1 MVRNIEVFQKI
12 TLNVH
17 QVLKINFVKFML
29 SFRKHNH
36 FFNGLCYISTGEV
49 GIPMKKWS
57 VIPLRM
63 KYLIAIFSSFILF
76 GVMAV
81 LLIIQVVHNQDLA
94 DDMETSSHSVESID
108 IMRSEVASLYIAIS
122 NFAGDPL
129 EEFDQ
134 DYNLTKESLASQLN
148 VASKQM
154 PNVDW
159 KAFLETLQSI
169 QTTYEN
175 NLKES
180 VVNKENVAKRRQ
192 LQSINE
198 KYTSLTLILE
208 ETRQH
213 ESDKRQLSIEEMS
226 KSQKNTIVIVVTA
239 FLIAGL
245 LSLALVLITNRQIK
259 TQLAQVVLSAKDI
272 SEGNLN
278 SEPLQVLAND
288 EIGEVSKA
296 MNEMRGNLI
305 DIVKT
310 IKYTAEKLSG
320 NSVELKEYSTNTVD
334 STNIVKLAIHETS
347 GSMLKQKE
355 SSISIRSFL
364 EEFSQTF
371 GEVTEKVIEL
381 TEYST
386 NAVQM
391 ADESASALK
400 NAAGESA
407 KLRTL
412 FKEADAERKILQDR
426 TEEIARMTTIVQ
438 TISKQTNL
446 LALNAG
452 IEAARSGVH
461 GKGFAVVAEEVK
473 KLADEV
479 SGTAST
485 IHQISNSITQQG
497 TQMASVFADGLAT
510 SKNNAAT
517 FEMLHHKMD
526 KIVSYIRDSKN
537 QNDYMKDSILTIEE
551 EKNTSEK
558 LIFALIESIESNT
571 AQMEHTEDMLLSN
584 VQTIEMLSKL
594 INNVSEQAIILE
606 KSSTRFVI

>member
-1 MVRNIEVFQKI
+1 
-12 TLNVH
+12 
-17 QVLKINFVKFML
+17 
-29 SFRKHNH
+29 
-36 FFNGLCYISTGEV
+36 
-49 GIPMKKWS
+49 MKKWS

-81 LLIIQVVHNQDLA
+81 LLIIQVVHNQELA
-94 DDMETSSHSVESID
+94 DDMETSSQSVESVD

-129 EEFDQ
+129 EVFDQ
-134 DYNLTKESLASQLN
+134 DYKLTKESLASQLN
-148 VASKQM
+148 VASKQI

-169 QTTYEN
+169 ETTYEN

-208 ETRQH
+208 ETRQR

-320 NSVELKEYSTNTVD
+320 NSAELKEYSTNTVD

-386 NAVQM
+386 IAVQM

-551 EKNTSEK
+551 EKSTSEK

>member
-1 MVRNIEVFQKI
+1 
-12 TLNVH
+12 
-17 QVLKINFVKFML
+17 ML
-29 SFRKHNH
+29 SFRKHTH
-36 FFNGLCYISTGEV
+36 LFGGLCYISKWEV

-57 VIPLRM
+57 AIPLRM

-76 GVMAV
+76 GMMTV
-81 LLIIQVVHNQDLA
+81 LLIIQVVHNQEIA
-94 DDMETSSHSVESID
+94 DDMEISSQNVESAD
-108 IMRSEVASLYIAIS
+108 IMRSEVARLYIAIT

-129 EEFDQ
+129 EEFDK
-134 DYNLTKESLASQLN
+134 DYELTKDSLANLLN
-148 VASKQM
+148 AASAQM
-154 PNVDW
+154 PYVDW
-159 KAFLETLQSI
+159 ETFSGTLQSI
-169 QTTYEN
+169 QNTYET
-175 NLKES
+175 NLKKS
-180 VVNKENVAKRRQ
+180 VINKENVAKRRQ

-208 ETRQH
+208 ETRQY
-213 ESDKRQLSIEEMS
+213 ESDKREVLIEEMS
-226 KSQKNTIVIVVTA
+226 ESQKNTIVIVVAA

-245 LSLALVLITNRQIK
+245 LSLALVLMTNRQIK
-259 TQLAQVVLSAKDI
+259 TQLAQVVLSAKEI

-278 SEPLQVLAND
+278 SQQLQILTND
-288 EIGEVSKA
+288 EIGEVSGA

-310 IKYTAEKLSG
+310 IKHTAEKLSK
-320 NSVELKEYSTNTVD
+320 NSAELKEYSADTVD
-334 STNIVKLAIHETS
+334 STNTVKQAIHETS

-355 SSISIRSFL
+355 TSISIRSFL
-364 EEFSQTF
+364 EEFSLTF
-371 GEVTEKVIEL
+371 GAATGKVIEL
-381 TEYST
+381 NEYST
-386 NAVQM
+386 IAVQM
-391 ADESASALK
+391 ADESTIALK

-407 KLRTL
+407 KLRSL
-412 FKEADAERKILQDR
+412 FKEADKERKLLQDR

-452 IEAARSGVH
+452 IEAARSGEH

-479 SGTAST
+479 SGTANT

-497 TQMASVFADGLAT
+497 TQMANVFADGLAT

-537 QNDYMKDSILTIEE
+537 QNEHMKDSILTIEE
-551 EKNTSEK
+551 EKNTSER

-594 INNVSEQAIILE
+594 INDVSEQAIILE

>member
-1 MVRNIEVFQKI
+1 
-12 TLNVH
+12 
-17 QVLKINFVKFML
+17 ML

-36 FFNGLCYISTGEV
+36 FFKELCYISTGEV

-81 LLIIQVVHNQDLA
+81 LLIIQVVHNQELA
-94 DDMETSSHSVESID
+94 DDMETSSQSVESVD

-129 EEFDQ
+129 EVFDQ
-134 DYNLTKESLASQLN
+134 DYKLTKESLASQLN
-148 VASKQM
+148 VASKQI

-169 QTTYEN
+169 ETTYEN

-208 ETRQH
+208 ETRQR

-320 NSVELKEYSTNTVD
+320 NSAELKEYSTNTVD

-386 NAVQM
+386 IAVQM

-551 EKNTSEK
+551 EKSTSEK

>member
-1 MVRNIEVFQKI
+1 
-12 TLNVH
+12 
-17 QVLKINFVKFML
+17 
-29 SFRKHNH
+29 
-36 FFNGLCYISTGEV
+36 
-49 GIPMKKWS
+49 MKKWS
-57 VIPLRM
+57 AIPLRM

-76 GVMAV
+76 GMMTV
-81 LLIIQVVHNQDLA
+81 LLIIQVVHNHEIA
-94 DDMETSSHSVESID
+94 DDMEISSQNVESAD
-108 IMRSEVASLYIAIS
+108 IMRSEVARLYIAIT

-129 EEFDQ
+129 EEFDK
-134 DYNLTKESLASQLN
+134 DYELTKDSLANLLN
-148 VASKQM
+148 VASAQM
-154 PNVDW
+154 PYVDW
-159 KAFLETLQSI
+159 ETFSGTLQSI
-169 QTTYEN
+169 QNTYET
-175 NLKES
+175 NLKKS
-180 VVNKENVAKRRQ
+180 VINKENVAKRRQ

-208 ETRQH
+208 ETRQY
-213 ESDKRQLSIEEMS
+213 ESDKREVLIEEMS
-226 KSQKNTIVIVVTA
+226 ESQKNTIVIVVAA

-245 LSLALVLITNRQIK
+245 LSLALVLMTNRQIK
-259 TQLAQVVLSAKDI
+259 TQLAQVVLSAKEI

-278 SEPLQVLAND
+278 SQPLQILTND
-288 EIGEVSKA
+288 EIGEVSGA

-310 IKYTAEKLSG
+310 IKHTAEKLSK
-320 NSVELKEYSTNTVD
+320 NSAELKEYSADTVD
-334 STNIVKLAIHETS
+334 STNTVKLAIHETS

-355 SSISIRSFL
+355 TSISIRSFL
-364 EEFSQTF
+364 EEFSLTF
-371 GEVTEKVIEL
+371 GAATGKVIEL
-381 TEYST
+381 NEYST
-386 NAVQM
+386 IAVQM
-391 ADESASALK
+391 ADESTIALK

-407 KLRTL
+407 KLRSL
-412 FKEADAERKILQDR
+412 FKEADKERKLLQDR

-452 IEAARSGVH
+452 IEAARSGEH

-479 SGTAST
+479 SGTANT

-497 TQMASVFADGLAT
+497 TQMANVFADGLAT

-537 QNDYMKDSILTIEE
+537 QNEHMKDSILTIEE
-551 EKNTSEK
+551 EKNTSER

-594 INNVSEQAIILE
+594 INDVSEQAIILE

>member
-1 MVRNIEVFQKI
+1 
-12 TLNVH
+12 
-17 QVLKINFVKFML
+17 ML

-36 FFNGLCYISTGEV
+36 FFKELCYISTGEV

-81 LLIIQVVHNQDLA
+81 LLIIQVVHNQELA
-94 DDMETSSHSVESID
+94 DDMETSSQSVESVD

-129 EEFDQ
+129 EVFDQ
-134 DYNLTKESLASQLN
+134 DYKLTKESLASQLN
-148 VASKQM
+148 VASKQI

-169 QTTYEN
+169 ETTYEN

-208 ETRQH
+208 ETRQR

-320 NSVELKEYSTNTVD
+320 NSAELKEYSTNTVD

-386 NAVQM
+386 IAVQM

-526 KIVSYIRDSKN
+526 KIVSYIRDSKD

>member
-1 MVRNIEVFQKI
+1 
-12 TLNVH
+12 
-17 QVLKINFVKFML
+17 
-29 SFRKHNH
+29 
-36 FFNGLCYISTGEV
+36 
-49 GIPMKKWS
+49 
-57 VIPLRM
+57 
-63 KYLIAIFSSFILF
+63 
-76 GVMAV
+76 
-81 LLIIQVVHNQDLA
+81 
-94 DDMETSSHSVESID
+94 
-108 IMRSEVASLYIAIS
+108 
-122 NFAGDPL
+122 
-129 EEFDQ
+129 
-134 DYNLTKESLASQLN
+134 
-148 VASKQM
+148 
-154 PNVDW
+154 
-159 KAFLETLQSI
+159 
-169 QTTYEN
+169 
-175 NLKES
+175 
-180 VVNKENVAKRRQ
+180 
-192 LQSINE
+192 
-198 KYTSLTLILE
+198 
-208 ETRQH
+208 
-213 ESDKRQLSIEEMS
+213 
-226 KSQKNTIVIVVTA
+226 
-239 FLIAGL
+239 
-245 LSLALVLITNRQIK
+245 
-259 TQLAQVVLSAKDI
+259 
-272 SEGNLN
+272 
-278 SEPLQVLAND
+278 
-288 EIGEVSKA
+288 
-296 MNEMRGNLI
+296 
-305 DIVKT
+305 
-310 IKYTAEKLSG
+310 G
-320 NSVELKEYSTNTVD
+320 NSVELKEYSTTPVE

-355 SSISIRSFL
+355 GSISIRSFL

-386 NAVQM
+386 IAVQM

>member
-1 MVRNIEVFQKI
+1 
-12 TLNVH
+12 
-17 QVLKINFVKFML
+17 
-29 SFRKHNH
+29 
-36 FFNGLCYISTGEV
+36 
-49 GIPMKKWS
+49 MKKWS
-57 VIPLRM
+57 AIPLRM

-76 GVMAV
+76 GMMTV
-81 LLIIQVVHNQDLA
+81 LLIIQVVHNQEIA
-94 DDMETSSHSVESID
+94 DDMEISSQNVESAD
-108 IMRSEVASLYIAIS
+108 IMRSQVASLYIAIS
-122 NFAGDPL
+122 HFAGDPL
-129 EEFDQ
+129 EEFDK
-134 DYNLTKESLASQLN
+134 DYELTRDSLANLLN
-148 VASKQM
+148 SASAQM
-154 PNVDW
+154 PYVDW
-159 KAFLETLQSI
+159 ETFSGTLQSI
-169 QTTYEN
+169 QITYEN

-180 VVNKENVAKRRQ
+180 VINKENVAKRRQ

-198 KYTSLTLILE
+198 KYTSLTQMLE
-208 ETRQH
+208 ETRQL
-213 ESDKRQLSIEEMS
+213 ESDKRQLLIEEMS
-226 KSQKNTIVIVVTA
+226 KSQKNTIGMVVAA

-245 LSLALVLITNRQIK
+245 LSLALVLMTNRQIK

-272 SEGNLN
+272 SQGNLN
-278 SEPLQVLAND
+278 SQPLQILTND
-288 EIGEVSKA
+288 EIGEVSRA

-310 IKYTAEKLSG
+310 IKHTAENLSG
-320 NSVELKEYSTNTVD
+320 NSAELKEYSTNTVE
-334 STNIVKLAIHETS
+334 STNNVKLAIHETS

-355 SSISIRSFL
+355 ASIGIRSFL
-364 EEFSQTF
+364 DEFSRTF
-371 GEVTEKVIEL
+371 GEVTVKVIEL
-381 TEYST
+381 NEYST
-386 NAVQM
+386 IAVQM
-391 ADESASALK
+391 ADESTLALK

-412 FKEADAERKILQDR
+412 FKEADQERKLLQDR

-452 IEAARSGVH
+452 IEAARSGEH

-479 SGTAST
+479 SGTANT

-510 SKNNAAT
+510 SKNNAST
-517 FEMLHHKMD
+517 FEMLQHKMD

-537 QNDYMKDSILTIEE
+537 QNDHMKDSILTIEE
-551 EKNTSEK
+551 EKNTSER

-571 AQMEHTEDMLLSN
+571 AQMEYTEDMLLSN

-594 INNVSEQAIILE
+594 INDVSEEAIILE

>member
-1 MVRNIEVFQKI
+1 
-12 TLNVH
+12 
-17 QVLKINFVKFML
+17 
-29 SFRKHNH
+29 
-36 FFNGLCYISTGEV
+36 
-49 GIPMKKWS
+49 MKKWS

-81 LLIIQVVHNQDLA
+81 LLIIQVIHNQELA

-278 SEPLQVLAND
+278 SQPLQVLAND

-320 NSVELKEYSTNTVD
+320 NSAELKEYSTNTVD

-386 NAVQM
+386 IAVQM

-412 FKEADAERKILQDR
+412 FKEADAERKILQER

>member
-1 MVRNIEVFQKI
+1 
-12 TLNVH
+12 
-17 QVLKINFVKFML
+17 
-29 SFRKHNH
+29 
-36 FFNGLCYISTGEV
+36 
-49 GIPMKKWS
+49 MKKWS

-81 LLIIQVVHNQDLA
+81 LLIIQVVHNQELA
-94 DDMETSSHSVESID
+94 DDMETSSQSVESVD

-129 EEFDQ
+129 EVFDQ
-134 DYNLTKESLASQLN
+134 DYKLTKESLASQLN
-148 VASKQM
+148 VASKQI

-169 QTTYEN
+169 ETTYEN

-208 ETRQH
+208 ETRQR

-320 NSVELKEYSTNTVD
+320 NSAELKEYSTNTVD

-386 NAVQM
+386 IAVQM

>member
-1 MVRNIEVFQKI
+1 
-12 TLNVH
+12 
-17 QVLKINFVKFML
+17 
-29 SFRKHNH
+29 
-36 FFNGLCYISTGEV
+36 
-49 GIPMKKWS
+49 MKKWS
-57 VIPLRM
+57 AIPLRM

-76 GVMAV
+76 GVMTV
-81 LLIIQVVHNQDLA
+81 LLIIQVVHNQELA
-94 DDMETSSHSVESID
+94 DDMDISSQNVESAD
-108 IMRSEVASLYIAIS
+108 IMRAEVASLYIAIS
-122 NFAGDPL
+122 HYAGDPL
-129 EEFDQ
+129 EEFNK
-134 DYNLTKESLASQLN
+134 DYEWTKESLANLLN
-148 VASKQM
+148 VASEQM
-154 PNVDW
+154 PYVDW
-159 KAFLETLQSI
+159 NTFAETLLSI

-180 VVNKENVAKRRQ
+180 VTNKENVAKRRQ
-192 LQSINE
+192 LKSINE
-198 KYTSLTLILE
+198 KYTSLNLMLE
-208 ETRQH
+208 ETRQL
-213 ESDKRQLSIEEMS
+213 ESDKRQLLIVEMS
-226 KSQKNTIVIVVTA
+226 EIQKNTIGIVVVA

-259 TQLAQVVLSAKDI
+259 AQLAQVVISAKEI

-278 SEPLQVLAND
+278 SQPLQIITND
-288 EIGEVSKA
+288 EIGEVSRT

-305 DIVKT
+305 SIVKT
-310 IKYTAEKLSG
+310 IKQTAEKLSG
-320 NSVELKEYSTNTVD
+320 NSTELKKYSTNTVE
-334 STNIVKLAIHETS
+334 STNTVKLAIHETS

-355 SSISIRSFL
+355 ASISIRSFL
-364 EEFSQTF
+364 EEFSCTF
-371 GEVTEKVIEL
+371 GEVTGKVIEL
-381 TEYST
+381 NEYST
-386 NAVQM
+386 IAVQM
-391 ADESASALK
+391 ADESAVALK

-407 KLRTL
+407 KLRAL
-412 FKEADAERKILQDR
+412 FKEADKERKLLQDR

-452 IEAARSGVH
+452 IEAARSGEH
-461 GKGFAVVAEEVK
+461 SKGFAVVAEEVK

-479 SGTAST
+479 SKTAYT

-497 TQMASVFADGLAT
+497 TQMANVFADGLAT

-517 FEMLHHKMD
+517 FEMLHYKMD

-537 QNDYMKDSILTIEE
+537 QNDHMKDSILTIEE

-571 AQMEHTEDMLLSN
+571 AQMEQTENILLSN

-594 INNVSEQAIILE
+594 INGVSEQAIILE

>member
-1 MVRNIEVFQKI
+1 
-12 TLNVH
+12 
-17 QVLKINFVKFML
+17 
-29 SFRKHNH
+29 
-36 FFNGLCYISTGEV
+36 
-49 GIPMKKWS
+49 MKKWS
-57 VIPLRM
+57 AIPLRK

-76 GVMAV
+76 GMMTI
-81 LLIIQVVHNQDLA
+81 LLIIQVVHNHKIA
-94 DDMETSSHSVESID
+94 EDMEVSSKNVETAD
-108 IMRSEVASLYIAIS
+108 IMRSEVARLYIAIT

-129 EEFDQ
+129 EEFDK
-134 DYNLTKESLASQLN
+134 DFELTKANLTNLQN
-148 VASKQM
+148 VASVQM
-154 PNVDW
+154 PYVDW
-159 KAFLETLQSI
+159 ETFLDTLQSI

-180 VVNKENVAKRRQ
+180 VLNKENVAKRRQ
-192 LQSINE
+192 LQSIND

-208 ETRQH
+208 EIRQH
-213 ESDKRQLSIEEMS
+213 ESDKREVLIEEMS
-226 KSQKNTIVIVVTA
+226 ATQKNTIVIVVAA

-245 LSLALVLITNRQIK
+245 LSLALVLMTNRQIK
-259 TQLAQVVLSAKDI
+259 TQLAQVVLSAKEI
-272 SEGNLN
+272 SEGHLN
-278 SEPLQVLAND
+278 SQPLQILTND
-288 EIGEVSKA
+288 EIGEVSRA

-305 DIVKT
+305 NIVKT
-310 IKYTAEKLSG
+310 IKHTAEKLSE
-320 NSVELKEYSTNTVD
+320 NSAKLNKYSTNTVD
-334 STNIVKLAIHETS
+334 STNTVKLAIHETS
-347 GSMLKQKE
+347 GSMLEQKE
-355 SSISIRSFL
+355 ASISIRSFL
-364 EEFSQTF
+364 EEFSRTF

-381 TEYST
+381 NEVST
-386 NAVQM
+386 IAVKM
-391 ADESASALK
+391 ADESTLALK

-407 KLRTL
+407 KLRSL
-412 FKEADAERKILQDR
+412 FKEADKERKLLQDR

-452 IEAARSGVH
+452 IEAARSGEH

-479 SGTAST
+479 SRTANT

-497 TQMASVFADGLAT
+497 AQMANVFADGLVT

-537 QNDYMKDSILTIEE
+537 QNDHMKDSILTIEE
-551 EKNTSEK
+551 EKNTSER

-571 AQMEHTEDMLLSN
+571 AQMEHTEDILLSN

-594 INNVSEQAIILE
+594 INDVSEQAIILE

>member
-1 MVRNIEVFQKI
+1 
-12 TLNVH
+12 
-17 QVLKINFVKFML
+17 ML

-36 FFNGLCYISTGEV
+36 FFKELCYISTGEV

-81 LLIIQVVHNQDLA
+81 LLIIQVVHNQELA
-94 DDMETSSHSVESID
+94 DDMETSSQSVESVD

-129 EEFDQ
+129 EVFDQ
-134 DYNLTKESLASQLN
+134 DYKLTKESLASQLN
-148 VASKQM
+148 VASKQI

-169 QTTYEN
+169 ETTYEN

-208 ETRQH
+208 ETRQR

-320 NSVELKEYSTNTVD
+320 NSAELKEYSTNTVD

-386 NAVQM
+386 IAVQM